1 MIQRV
6 TPPVTSPL
14 PARAWPR
21 WSTLVVLTL
30 AVVGAHLVLLAGGLP
45 SWAAHT
51 PAVLAPSLA
60 TASDALAQTLVANA
74 ALPRPAAVLTSQ
86 VRWIVPPVAQPP
98 MASQPEPPV
107 AEAMAP
113 HPKPRP
119 PPAPSLPAPETTSV
133 ATVPIPEPAR
143 MPEPPEIERPPDNSA
158 ESATAAAPAEIR
170 EAAPEPTSEAQQTAD
185 DSSVLAKATT
195 QRDTASTSAN
205 EASKANAQ
213 PGPAQPPASAQL
225 NYNVEGQSKGLTY
238 NATGLL
244 DWRNEGSTYSA
255 RMEIRMFL
263 LGSRVQTSKGQLTAT
278 GLQPERFGDKSR
290 SERAAHFDRSQNRIR
305 FSNNA
310 PDAELMPG
318 AQDRLSVFLQL
329 AGLLNSRPEAF
340 AAGQSIDIPVAGTS
354 SSETWRFQVQGLA
367 SLDLPAG
374 SVIARHLVREPRE
387 PRDTRVDIWL
397 APSLGHLPVRIR
409 LTQDNGD
416 VVDQRLTSLP

>member
-1 MIQRV
+1 M
-6 TPPVTSPL
+6 
-14 PARAWPR
+14 
-21 WSTLVVLTL
+21 
-30 AVVGAHLVLLAGGLP
+30 
-45 SWAAHT
+45 
-51 PAVLAPSLA
+51 
-60 TASDALAQTLVANA
+60 
-74 ALPRPAAVLTSQ
+74 
-86 VRWIVPPVAQPP
+86 
-98 MASQPEPPV
+98 
-107 AEAMAP
+107 
-113 HPKPRP
+113 PRP
-119 PPAPSLPAPETTSV
+119 P
-133 ATVPIPEPAR
+133 
-143 MPEPPEIERPPDNSA
+143 DKSA

-170 EAAPEPTSEAQQTAD
+170 DAAPEPTSEAQQTAD

-278 GLQPERFGDKSR
+278 GLQAERFGDKSR

-310 PDAELMPG
+310 PDAELLPG

-387 PRDTRVDIWL
+387 LRDTRVDIWL